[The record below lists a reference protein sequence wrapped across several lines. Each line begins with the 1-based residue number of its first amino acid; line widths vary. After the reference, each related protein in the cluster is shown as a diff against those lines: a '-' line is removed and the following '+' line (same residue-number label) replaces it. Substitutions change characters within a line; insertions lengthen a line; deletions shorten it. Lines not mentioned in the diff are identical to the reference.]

1 MLKFLEAFTRPKGQL
16 LRAWKEFITKVTDYL
31 NRFVKEVEETI
42 KKDKFITVKDFA
54 EESELK

>member
-1 MLKFLEAFTRPKGQL
+1 M
-16 LRAWKEFITKVTDYL
+16 RAWREFITKVTDYL

-42 KKDKFITVKDFA
+42 KKCKFIIVKDFA